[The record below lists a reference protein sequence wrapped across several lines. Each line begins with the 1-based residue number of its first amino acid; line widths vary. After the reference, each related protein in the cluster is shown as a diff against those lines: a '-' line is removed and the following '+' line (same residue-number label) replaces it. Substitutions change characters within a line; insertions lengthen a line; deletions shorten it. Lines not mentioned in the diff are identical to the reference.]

1 MFPQRRKTLQV
12 MVRYPDEFR
21 KANLTD
27 NVPKMYDCISN
38 ITETNHL
45 IFLWK
50 KKKTQ
55 QLKKTKTQE
64 GDKIGALFLRILQ
77 VLKNFLYFRE
87 ISKSVSCFI
96 KGSEESC
103 EVRYKS
109 QSRIQRWDLENN
121 KTVFFPSP
129 EPTSLAISD
138 PTLNQLKR
146 KDNK

>member
-50 KKKTQ
+50 KKK
-55 QLKKTKTQE
+55 L
-64 GDKIGALFLRILQ
+64 
-77 VLKNFLYFRE
+77 
-87 ISKSVSCFI
+87 SS
-96 KGSEESC
+96 
-103 EVRYKS
+103 
-109 QSRIQRWDLENN
+109 
-121 KTVFFPSP
+121 
-129 EPTSLAISD
+129 
-138 PTLNQLKR
+138 
-146 KDNK
+146 